1 MLQPSAFLWRV
12 WLCLGLALLLVGCG
26 RLLPHANQLTLTTLS
41 DPKTF
46 NYALVQEFPNIG
58 LFAYEGLT
66 RENGITGA
74 IEPALAESWQI
85 APDHQR
91 ITFKLRSGLRWSD
104 GEPLTADDVVFT
116 YDRIIFN
123 PKIPTDASDSLR
135 IGPARQFPQVRK
147 LDQQRVEFI
156 LPQPF
161 APFLRT
167 ASGPPTDV
175 AILPKHKLEQAV
187 NTNGTD
193 GNLQFISTWGADTSP
208 TEIVV
213 NGPYRIASY
222 VAGQRM
228 VFERNPYYWRKAE
241 QGQTEHKPRSPNPA
255 SGNSLPK
262 IDRIIWQIVESPDTQ
277 LLNFRSG
284 DLDVLGDVRPLRPEY
299 FSLLKRESAKRNLR
313 VLNGGPWS
321 GTTFLSFNL
330 NRGKNAQG
338 QPLVDPI
345 KSAWFNSLDF
355 RQAIA
360 FAINR
365 QQMVNST
372 FRGLG
377 VIQNSPVSVQS
388 PYFAGKGL
396 PTYDYDP
403 DRAEQ
408 LLLEAGFYY
417 SPEHKLFDADGH
429 QVRFNLLTNSE
440 NKPRVAMGAQI
451 KQDLKAIG
459 IQVDFNPIAFNT
471 LVDKLTVSRDWDAHM
486 IGFTGGVDPYSGA
499 NLWLSSGGSH
509 NFNLGPQPGQSPI
522 QDWQVSA
529 WEHQI
534 DRLLQTGAQEFD
546 EAKRKQIYTDFQQVV
561 QAQLPVIYLVN
572 EMALMAVS
580 DRLSGVQ
587 YSGLPSWGLWNIAE
601 LKLAETDKR

>member
-1 MLQPSAFLWRV
+1 MGTAAVLGG
-12 WLCLGLALLLVGCG
+12 WLVCLVLLLTGCG
-26 RLLPHANQLTLTTLS
+26 RSLPHPNQLALTTLT

-46 NYALVQEFPNIG
+46 NYALVQEFPNVG
-58 LFAYEGLT
+58 LFTSEGLT
-66 RENGITGA
+66 RENGITGE
-74 IEPALAESWQI
+74 IEPGLAESWQI
-85 APDHQR
+85 SPDLQH
-91 ITFKLRSGLRWSD
+91 ITFTLRPGLRWSD
-104 GEPLTADDVVFT
+104 GQPLTAEDVVFT
-116 YDRIIFN
+116 YDQIVFN

-135 IGPARQFPQVRK
+135 IGPSRAFPKVKK
-147 LDQQRVEFI
+147 LDQQRIEFI
-156 LPQPF
+156 LPEPF

-167 ASGPPTDV
+167 TSGPPTEV

-187 NTNGTD
+187 NTLGAD
-193 GNLQFISTWGADTSP
+193 GNPQFTSTWGTDTDP
-208 TEIVV
+208 AEIVV
-213 NGPYRIASY
+213 NGPYQIASY
-222 VAGQRM
+222 LAGQRL
-228 VFERNPYYWRKAE
+228 VFERNPHYWRRAE
-241 QGQTEHKPRSPNPA
+241 
-255 SGNSLPK
+255 SLPY

-299 FSLLKRESAKRNLR
+299 FSLLKREAGKRRLQ

-330 NRGKNAQG
+330 NRAKNAQG

-345 KSAWFNSLDF
+345 KSAWFNSLGF

-360 FAINR
+360 YAINR
-365 QQMVNST
+365 QQMVNSV

-388 PYFAGKGL
+388 PYFAEGL
-396 PTYDYDP
+396 PAYAYDP
-403 DRAEQ
+403 ERSKQ

-417 SPEHKLFDADGH
+417 SPDNKLFDSEGH
-429 QVRFNLLTNSE
+429 RVRFSLLTNTE
-440 NKPRVAMGAQI
+440 NKLRVAMGAQI
-451 KQDLKAIG
+451 KQDLQAIG

-509 NFNLGPQPGQSPI
+509 NFNLGPQPGQPPL
-522 QDWQVSA
+522 QGWQVSD
-529 WEHQI
+529 WERQI
-534 DRLLQTGAQEFD
+534 DRQMQAGAQEFD
-546 EAKRKQIYTDFQQVV
+546 ETQRQQIYQQFQQIV

-580 DRLSGVQ
+580 DRLSGLK

-601 LKLAETDKR
+601 LKLKASQHD

>member
-1 MLQPSAFLWRV
+1 VAVLQRVALVFRCGWRI
-12 WLCLGLALLLVGCG
+12 WLSLALLLVGCG
-26 RLLPHANQLTLTTLS
+26 RSLPHPNQMTLTTLS

-46 NYALVQEFPNIG
+46 NYALVQEFPNVA
-58 LFAYEGLT
+58 LFTSEGLT
-66 RENGITGA
+66 RENGITGE

-85 APDHQR
+85 APDRQQ
-91 ITFKLRSGLRWSD
+91 ITFRLRPGLRWSD
-104 GEPLTADDVVFT
+104 GQPLTADDVVFT
-116 YDRIIFN
+116 YEQIIFN

-135 IGPARQFPQVRK
+135 IGPARAFPQVKK
-147 LDQQRVEFI
+147 LDQQRVAFT
-156 LPQPF
+156 LPEPF

-167 ASGPPTDV
+167 ASGPPTEV
-175 AILPKHKLEQAV
+175 AILPKHKLEQSV
-187 NTNGTD
+187 NTKGTD
-193 GNLQFISTWGADTSP
+193 GNPLFISTWGTDTDP
-208 TEIVV
+208 AEIVV

-222 VAGQRM
+222 LAGQRI
-228 VFERNPYYWRKAE
+228 VFERNPYYWQRDKK
-241 QGQTEHKPRSPNPA
+241 GI
-255 SGNSLPK
+255 SLPY
-262 IDRIIWQIVESPDTQ
+262 INRIIWQIVESPDTQ

-299 FSLLKRESAKRNLR
+299 FSLLKREAAKRRLQ

-330 NRGKNAQG
+330 NQGKNAQG
-338 QPLVDPI
+338 QPLIDPI
-345 KSAWFNSLDF
+345 KSAWFNSLGF

-365 QQMVNST
+365 QQMINSV

-388 PYFAGKGL
+388 PYFARQGL
-396 PTYDYDP
+396 PAYNYEP
-403 DRAEQ
+403 ERAKQ

-417 SPEHKLFDADGH
+417 SPDRKLFDSEGH
-429 QVRFNLLTNSE
+429 QVRFSLLTNTE
-440 NKPRVAMGAQI
+440 NKLRVAMGAQI
-451 KQDLKAIG
+451 KQDLRAIG

-509 NFNLGPQPGQSPI
+509 NFNLGPQPGQPPI
-522 QDWQVSA
+522 QNWQVAA
-529 WEHQI
+529 WERQI
-534 DRLLQTGAQEFD
+534 DRLLQAGAQEFD
-546 EAKRKQIYTDFQQVV
+546 ETKRKQIYREFQQVV

-580 DRLSGVQ
+580 DRLSGLK

-601 LKLAETDKR
+601 LKLKEPQD

>member
-1 MLQPSAFLWRV
+1 MLQHSSFFWRGWWV
-12 WLCLGLALLLVGCG
+12 WLCLALLLVGCG
-26 RLLPHANQLTLTTLS
+26 RSLSHPNQLILTTLNE
-41 DPKTF
+41 PKTF
-46 NYALVQEFPNIG
+46 NYALVQEFPNVG
-58 LFAYEGLT
+58 LFTYEGLT
-66 RENGITGA
+66 RENGITGE

-85 APDHQR
+85 SSDHR
-91 ITFKLRSGLRWSD
+91 LITFKLRPELRWSD
-104 GEPLTADDVVFT
+104 GQPITADDVVFT
-116 YDRIIFN
+116 YDQIIFN

-135 IGPARQFPQVRK
+135 IGPERQFPQVKK
-147 LDQQRVEFI
+147 LDQQRVEFTF
-156 LPQPF
+156 PQPF

-167 ASGPPTDV
+167 TSGPPTDV
-175 AILPKHKLEQAV
+175 VILPKHKLEQAV
-187 NTNGTD
+187 NTIGTD
-193 GNLQFISTWGADTSP
+193 GNPQFISTWGADTNP

-213 NGPYRIASY
+213 NGPYQIASY
-222 VAGQRM
+222 LAGQRM
-228 VFERNPYYWRKAE
+228 VFERNPYYWRKADPE
-241 QGQTEHKPRSPNPA
+241 QTDSQKSPNPDP
-255 SGNSLPK
+255 GKSLPY

-299 FSLLKRESAKRNLR
+299 FSLLKQESAKRNLR
-313 VLNGGPWS
+313 VLNAGPWS

-330 NRGKNAQG
+330 NRGKNAKG
-338 QPLVDPI
+338 QPLVDPV

-360 FAINR
+360 LAINR
-365 QQMVNST
+365 QQMVNSI

-388 PYFAGKGL
+388 PYFAAQGL
-396 PTYDYDP
+396 PVYSYDP
-403 DRAEQ
+403 DRAKQ
-408 LLLEAGFYY
+408 LLLKAGFYY
-417 SPEHKLFDADGH
+417 SPEDKLLDSEGH
-429 QVRFNLLTNSE
+429 QVKFNLLTNSE
-440 NKPRVAMGAQI
+440 NKLRVAMGGQI

-509 NFNLGPQPGQSPI
+509 NFNLGSQPGQPPI
-522 QDWQVSA
+522 QDWQASA
-529 WEHQI
+529 WERQI
-534 DRLLQTGAQEFD
+534 DRLLQAGAQEFD

-572 EMALMAVS
+572 EMALIAVS
-580 DRLSGVQ
+580 DRLTGLK

-601 LKLAETDKR
+601 LKLAETEDR